1 MEGLEIFDRIKT
13 DVGYDKE
20 KGETDARQNAGVQ
33 YQQID
38 PKHQFFNQANKNSTQ
53 YNDKYQNKTK
63 IYEPQLSGN
72 TNSQYQSNTNPDIEI
87 W

>member
-1 MEGLEIFDRIKT
+1 M

-20 KGETDARQNAGVQ
+20 QGETGGCQNAVVQ

-53 YNDKYQNKTK
+53 YNSKYQNNTN
-63 IYEPQLSGN
+63 IYEHQISGN
-72 TNSQYQSNTNPDIEI
+72 TNHQYQSNVNPDIEI
-87 W
+87 